1 MEPARYAAFAEA
13 LKANG
18 KGCTLLRLGPY
29 TQARHASQDTD
40 RPTAAL
46 VGRGNHR
53 RARMQRF
60 RAAGPF
66 NVSDHELFTDP
77 YEDDA
82 VTLLAGAAA

>member
-40 RPTAAL
+40 RA
-46 VGRGNHR
+46 GRTGNHR

-77 YEDDA
+77 YEADA